1 DQRFGRN
8 AIIRGDKVI
17 NHVPE
22 AQRQAF
28 AAMQER
34 LKVLQQTVREE
45 ISQQILAER
54 RQRAVNRG
62 RGIDL

>member
-34 LKVLQQTVREE
+34 LKVLQQTVRAQS
-45 ISQQILAER
+45 SQQILAER
-54 RQRAVNRG
+54 RQRSIGPG
-62 RGIDL
+62 RGLSF

>member
-1 DQRFGRN
+1 RFGRN
-8 AIIRGDKVI
+8 AIIRGDKDLI

-34 LKVLQQTVREE
+34 LKVLQQTVRAE
-45 ISQQILAER
+45 SRQQILAER

>member
-1 DQRFGRN
+1 
-8 AIIRGDKVI
+8 
-17 NHVPE
+17 PE